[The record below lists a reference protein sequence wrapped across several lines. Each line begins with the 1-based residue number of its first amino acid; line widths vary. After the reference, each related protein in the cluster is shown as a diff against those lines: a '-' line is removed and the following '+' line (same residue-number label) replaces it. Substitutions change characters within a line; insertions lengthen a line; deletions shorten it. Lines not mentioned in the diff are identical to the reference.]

1 LQIYA
6 LDCILYTNFKKYL
19 WPGKNMNMQLANF
32 ACDPIKTRGRL
43 HPELPTPYRNE
54 FQRDKDRIIHSNAFR
69 RLEYKTQV
77 FVNHEGDHYR
87 NRLTH
92 SIEVASVARS
102 IAEALDLS
110 PDLAETISLAH
121 DMGHTPFGHAGEDA
135 LDECMKNYG
144 GFCHNAQSIKL
155 LTFLEQ
161 RYAAYDGLNLTW
173 EVLEGIAKHN
183 GPLIG
188 SVPESII
195 EYNAKHNLELN
206 TYASAEAQVSSLAD
220 DIAYQGHD
228 IEDAVRAE
236 LLRIEDL
243 EELEFLADY
252 IKLVKN
258 KYPDIHINRLVYELI
273 RYLNHYFVD
282 DLLAET
288 RKNIKDNNIETID
301 DIRNRSSPIVAF
313 SKAAEERL
321 FTIKKFLF
329 DKVYYHEK
337 VQAMT
342 FQAKQVVQKLFDLYM
357 NFPESLPLEW
367 QDSVKGKIE
376 LERAKIVS
384 DYIAGMTDRYAIREC
399 QTLCNL
405 KFENV
410 GF

>member
-1 LQIYA
+1 MH
-6 LDCILYTNFKKYL
+6 
-19 WPGKNMNMQLANF
+19 NMLASF
-32 ACDPIKTRGRL
+32 ACDPQKTRGRL
-43 HPELPTPYRNE
+43 YSEHPTSYRNE

-102 IAEALDLS
+102 IAEALGLS
-110 PDLAETISLAH
+110 SDLAEAISLAH

-135 LDECMKNYG
+135 LNECMQEYG

-173 EVLEGIAKHN
+173 ELLEGIAKHN
-183 GPLIG
+183 GPLI
-188 SVPESII
+188 SNIPEAIKL
-195 EYNAKHNLELN
+195 YNAKHNLALN
-206 TYASAEAQVSSLAD
+206 TYASAEAQVSSLSD
-220 DIAYQGHD
+220 DIAYHGHD

-236 LLRIEDL
+236 LIRVDDL
-243 EELEFLADY
+243 EEVEFLAQY
-252 IKLVKN
+252 IGLVRK
-258 KYPDIHINRLVYELI
+258 KHPGLHINRLVYELI

-282 DLLAET
+282 DLLKMT
-288 RKNIKDNNIETID
+288 RQNIKNYNIETID
-301 DIRNRSSPIVAF
+301 DIRNRTSPVVIF
-313 SKAAEERL
+313 SKDAEERL
-321 FTIKKFLF
+321 VTIKKFLF

-337 VQAMT
+337 VLTMT
-342 FQAKQVVQKLFDLYM
+342 FQAKQVVRKLFDLYM
-357 NFPESLPLEW
+357 NFPESMPKEW
-367 QDSVKGKIE
+367 HDLIVDKVE
-376 LERAKIVS
+376 LERARIVS

-405 KFENV
+405 KFENT

>member
-1 LQIYA
+1 
-6 LDCILYTNFKKYL
+6 
-19 WPGKNMNMQLANF
+19 MNMQLANF